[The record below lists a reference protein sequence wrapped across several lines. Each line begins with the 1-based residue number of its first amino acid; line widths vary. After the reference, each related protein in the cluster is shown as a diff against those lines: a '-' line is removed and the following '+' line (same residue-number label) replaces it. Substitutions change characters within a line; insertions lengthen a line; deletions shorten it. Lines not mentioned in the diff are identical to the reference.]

1 MAATKKQTN
10 RKGTGRSSSGRK
22 NTKKKTTAKQSV
34 TSGFQTEI
42 ILLIILAA
50 SIILIFSN
58 LGMGGTVG
66 ATISA
71 AFFGVMG
78 ILAYLFPILIFGC
91 AVFLVSNRRNPLA
104 YKKALAACAAHQ
116 ANKVIQLLMEGYM
129 PSMTLA
135 DYYSVSSVY
144 HTGGGVI
151 GGAICISTTSA
162 FGVAG
167 GYVIIV
173 LVLLISL
180 ILVTQKSFFGF
191 VFRVWDAVC
200 ALARDGR
207 DMYMEGQPERDLRK
221 ELRVQ
226 ERRQRREERQAQR
239 IRDLEEALAEDAA
252 AEDENAVAKA
262 EKDTADTEANT
273 KEKETVKD
281 TKAVNKGTLR
291 KKRTGS
297 KVRSWHLVRMRQRMR
312 VHLYHYRKQI
322 LKFTVQSRC
331 MKNLYMKNR
340 R

>member
-1 MAATKKQTN
+1 MAATKKPTN

-104 YKKALAACAAHQ
+104 YKKALAALLFCIFLCGL
-116 ANKVIQLLMEGYM
+116 IQLLMEGYM

-239 IRDLEEALAEDAA
+239 IRDLEEALAEDAV

-281 TKAVNKGTLR
+281 TKAANKGTLR
-291 KKRTGS
+291 KKRTGFLEGTKLAPRENAAEDAGAPVPLQEADFEIHRAEPVLS
-297 KVRSWHLVRMRQRMR
+297 LIH
-312 VHLYHYRKQI
+312 I
-322 LKFTVQSRC
+322 
-331 MKNLYMKNR
+331 
-340 R
+340 

>member
-104 YKKALAACAAHQ
+104 YKKALAALLFCIFLCGL
-116 ANKVIQLLMEGYM
+116 IQLLMEGYM

-135 DYYSVSSVY
+135 DYYSVSSLSY
-144 HTGGGVI
+144 RWR
-151 GGAICISTTSA
+151 C
-162 FGVAG
+162 
-167 GYVIIV
+167 
-173 LVLLISL
+173 
-180 ILVTQKSFFGF
+180 
-191 VFRVWDAVC
+191 D
-200 ALARDGR
+200 
-207 DMYMEGQPERDLRK
+207 
-221 ELRVQ
+221 
-226 ERRQRREERQAQR
+226 RR
-239 IRDLEEALAEDAA
+239 
-252 AEDENAVAKA
+252 
-262 EKDTADTEANT
+262 
-273 KEKETVKD
+273 
-281 TKAVNKGTLR
+281 
-291 KKRTGS
+291 S
-297 KVRSWHLVRMRQRMR
+297 
-312 VHLYHYRKQI
+312 
-322 LKFTVQSRC
+322 
-331 MKNLYMKNR
+331 NLYFDYLCIWSGRWLCDHCSGIVDFSDSCNTEIFLR
-340 R
+340 ICVPCVGCCLCTCT